1 MRPTLGPFPALGVGR
16 ESARPARQQVPPATL
31 ARCFVSP
38 AGALSRCVPAASL
51 VLSLSHGA
59 VSRRA
64 RQGRVGGRG
73 TWPRPHALCAQR
85 NQWQEAFSLPR
96 PRLRLPV
103 VETQRGAPRPPLS
116 AASTFGLSDR
126 AACRPALA
134 AGWLWLVH
142 LDHGGREAGRGTRGR
157 VGPPLHQE
165 PRGCPVCRGVG
176 GLCRAP
182 VHQEPRGCPV
192 CRGVGGALL
201 GPRSPSAMCAVP
213 TPHRSARPCV
223 SR

>member
-51 VLSLSHGA
+51 VLSLSQVRSRAPSNGA

-96 PRLRLPV
+96 PRLRLPF

-165 PRGCPVCRGVG
+165 LRGCPVCRGV
-176 GLCRAP
+176 R
-182 VHQEPRGCPV
+182 
-192 CRGVGGALL
+192 GALL

-213 TPHRSARPCV
+213 TPHRSAWPCV

>member
-1 MRPTLGPFPALGVGR
+1 MRPTLGPFPALGAGR

-31 ARCFVSP
+31 ARNFVSP

-51 VLSLSHGA
+51 ALSLSQVRSRAPSNGA

-126 AACRPALA
+126 AACPPALA

-142 LDHGGREAGRGTRGR
+142 LDHGGREAGTRDEGACWAR
-157 VGPPLHQE
+157 PP
-165 PRGCPVCRGVG
+165 PRGVQAQTRSSDGRR
-176 GLCRAP
+176 LAP
-182 VHQEPRGCPV
+182 CTAV
-192 CRGVGGALL
+192 AFT
-201 GPRSPSAMCAVP
+201 RSPCLVGEK
-213 TPHRSARPCV
+213 RNC
-223 SR
+223 